1 MKPTGDR
8 RRGTVIFAFMFC
20 VLFELWSVGVAQP
33 IVKLGNDLLVGKHLG
48 LLKDKRIGLVV
59 NQTARFSSGKFLI
72 DVLIEKKI
80 NVVALFG
87 PEHGIRGEAAAG
99 EKVSDATDEKTGIP
113 IFSLYGKTRKPT
125 PDMLVNVDVLV
136 YDIQDVGARFYTYI
150 STMGLCMEAAA
161 ERGIPFIVLDRP
173 NPLGGIRIDGP
184 IMEDSLKSFVG
195 MYPIPVV
202 YGLTCGELATMINE
216 EGWLAGKKKCNL
228 TVIKMDGWKR
238 SILGNETGLNW
249 TAPSPNIP
257 TVQSAFAYPA
267 TCLVEAT
274 NVSEGRGTEK
284 PFQYLGAPF
293 IDGER
298 LAKVLNELHLNGVR
312 FSPVSFTPTASKF
325 KGEQCFGV
333 FVEITD
339 AKCFEPVQTGLTI
352 LLQMLALYPTQ
363 VRLNRASFLRL
374 MGSQSAYDALMN
386 PSFPLPL
393 NATNEFRRLSS
404 KYHLYE

>member
-1 MKPTGDR
+1 MRPTGDR
-8 RRGTVIFAFMFC
+8 RRGTGLFTLAVLGVLECWSIGFA
-20 VLFELWSVGVAQP
+20 EP
-33 IVKLGNDLLVGKHLG
+33 IVKLGNDMFVEKHLG
-48 LLKDKRIGLVV
+48 LLKGKRVGLVV
-59 NQTARFSSGKFLI
+59 NQTARLSSAEFLVN
-72 DVLIEKKI
+72 VLIEKKI

-202 YGLTCGELATMINE
+202 FGLTCGELATMINE

-312 FSPVSFTPTASKF
+312 FSTVSFTPASSKF
-325 KGEQCFGV
+325 KGERCSGA

-339 AKCFEPVQTGLTI
+339 VKAVEPVKTGLTI
-352 LLQMLALYPTQ
+352 LRQMLALYPTQ